1 MLMERRLRLRGRLW
15 TWAVVFLPMPLLFH
29 SALREAL
36 IAPIYQYLGGLP
48 QLESPETFL
57 QTMLW
62 FAGYGH
68 FLVLVASFQVPHR
81 LNWAEELQRLRPLN
95 RKLLWTYGGYIATF
109 IFLWGV
115 LTLNLIPEFLA
126 GDKCALVLLF
136 LIALFW
142 WSRIIVDALYFKH
155 SDWPEGV
162 EFVLGHTMLT
172 TLFVTLAGTYT
183 AVLLRHFKAVFPNML

>member
-1 MLMERRLRLRGRLW
+1 MLMERKLRLGGRLW

-29 SALREAL
+29 SAFREAL
-36 IAPIYQYLGGLP
+36 IAPIHQYLASLP

-68 FLVLVASFQVPHR
+68 FLVLIASFQVPHR

-126 GDKCALVLLF
+126 GDKCALALLS

-142 WSRIIVDALYFKH
+142 WSRIVVDAFYFKH
-155 SDWPEGV
+155 SDWPEGI
-162 EFVLGHTMLT
+162 EFVIGHTMLT

-183 AVLLRHFKAVFPNML
+183 AVLARHFIGSESL